1 MSDKRL
7 AGRTAVIT
15 GAADGIGQGI
25 ARRFVRE
32 GAAVLVADFDEE
44 KGRQATAE
52 LKEIGAEAEF
62 FRCDVTNQSDVEGM
76 IASSVDHFGTIDIL
90 VNNAYR
96 GSGVAHVEKIPDDQ
110 FDQEFKMNF
119 WGPKWAM
126 VAALPHMRARGW
138 GRIINVCSL
147 NGVNAHIGTAG
158 YNASKE
164 ALRTLTRTVAREWA
178 GHGICANI
186 ICPAAASASFRR
198 FSGMQPELAA
208 ASSAANPMGRM
219 GDPEQDIGAVA
230 YFLASEDARYVTG
243 NTIFADGGAHINGV
257 AWVPEL
263 PE

>member
-1 MSDKRL
+1 MTNRRL
-7 AGRTAVIT
+7 AGRAAVIT
-15 GAADGIGQGI
+15 GAADGIGQGM
-25 ARRFVRE
+25 ARRFARE

-44 KGRQATAE
+44 KGRQTTAE
-52 LKEIGAEAEF
+52 LKELGAKAEF
-62 FRCDVTNQSDVEGM
+62 FRCDVTSQSDVEGM
-76 IASSVDHFGTIDIL
+76 IATCVDQFGTIDIL

-96 GSGVAHVEKIPDDQ
+96 GFGAAHVEKISDDQ

-126 VAALPHMRARGW
+126 VAALPHMRAQEW

-147 NGVNAHIGTAG
+147 NGVNAHMGTAG

-243 NTIFADGGAHINGV
+243 NTIFADGGSHINGV

-263 PE
+263 AD